1 MIGLEKIHSFRNYVS
16 RFRWENYQRE
26 YRKLTDIK
34 YLYWHIVI
42 LDYLDSTYDHQDHR
56 TYSTF
61 SSRVFKSYMG
71 VFYKPHEIRLKFESN
86 LDGFS
91 KLYINNNYEEWTTW
105 TKNLKDEFSKQFS
118 VAREIMHIN
127 LEHKNESETP
137 DNTIDL
143 AEFDTLHKNIEQ
155 VISSI
160 LNEHL
165 VHTRYQRF
173 PYSTVLENFPISI
186 SKELIDEIHTY
197 ADDYFRSRFTFMFL
211 NKFEAKLPTDRP
223 FTLVKFDSIQDA
235 FDSLLSRFPE
245 FKSLRIG
252 TLVEMMD
259 LYSQDLD
266 GKKFNKASV
275 RAYLTRNG
283 YN

>member
-1 MIGLEKIHSFRNYVS
+1 
-16 RFRWENYQRE
+16 
-26 YRKLTDIK
+26 
-34 YLYWHIVI
+34 
-42 LDYLDSTYDHQDHR
+42 
-56 TYSTF
+56 
-61 SSRVFKSYMG
+61 MG
-71 VFYKPHEIRLKFESN
+71 VFYKPHGINQKFESN
-86 LDGFS
+86 LEGFS
-91 KLYINNNYEEWTTW
+91 RLYINNNSKEWTTW
-105 TKNLKDEFSKQFS
+105 IANLNKEFSEQFS
-118 VAREIMHIN
+118 IASEIMHIN

-197 ADDYFRSRFTFMFL
+197 ADDYFRSRYTFMFL

-245 FKSLRIG
+245 FKKLKIG
-252 TLVEMMD
+252 TLVEMIV
-259 LYSQDLD
+259 LYSQDLN
-266 GKKFNKASV
+266 GEKLNKASV
-275 RAYLTRNG
+275 RAYLKRNG